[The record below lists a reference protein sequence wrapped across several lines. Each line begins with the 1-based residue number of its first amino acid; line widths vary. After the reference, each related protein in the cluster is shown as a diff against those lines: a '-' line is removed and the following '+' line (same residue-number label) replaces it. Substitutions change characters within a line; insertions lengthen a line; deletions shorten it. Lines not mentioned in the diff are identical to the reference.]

1 MTFLSLLLAGCM
13 PRTGFVPAVA
23 PLPPPV
29 EQEPAVVAPT
39 PSEMQAN
46 LRTLLYETL
55 VHEIGEDL
63 GLTFPGED
71 GAFFAVVEVRPAV
84 LDDRGDM
91 VPTDEPALVD
101 FAAFLCS
108 PHLSERPLE
117 STRADGSTLRLVPQ
131 CPGDHAFDEEVTS
144 DAGESYRKGD
154 TRIRPPSIVA
164 KVYRDADHF
173 LNVRLSHTALVWDAD
188 RDRFVPPEHGGREV
202 LGDLL
207 PTSEPIAT
215 YLGPAPALDAP
226 LPATRASSD
235 VMGPPVC
242 RQDLEAAKAAASKAG
257 QHAWEL
263 AHGERSLVTD
273 TNAALTALARGERPG
288 FFEAHDAGEPICD
301 RFGPPSYTAEG
312 TTCVRAVCGPA
323 PSPVLQLAVTAAL
336 SPLLHPAEA
345 AFACGVDA
353 EDAERR
359 ARRSALDA
367 LARTALDRGLG
378 RFPDRGVT
386 CDATSF
392 PSESDDGEVCARA
405 ECIWGAG

>member
-1 MTFLSLLLAGCM
+1 MTFLSLFLAGCM

-23 PLPPPV
+23 PMPPAEDPEPV
-29 EQEPAVVAPT
+29 VAAPT
-39 PSEMQAN
+39 PAEMQAN

-63 GLTFPGED
+63 GLTFPGDDDEY
-71 GAFFAVVEVRPAV
+71 FAVVEVRPAV

-91 VPTDEPALVD
+91 LPTDEAALVD

-108 PHLSERPLE
+108 PHLSERPFE
-117 STRADGSTLRLVPQ
+117 STRVDGSTLRVVPQ

-144 DAGESYRKGD
+144 EAGDSYRKGD
-154 TRIRPPSIVA
+154 TRLRPPSIVA

-188 RDRFVPPEHGGREV
+188 RERYVPPDTGGREV

-226 LPATRASSD
+226 LPVTRASSD

-257 QHAWEL
+257 HHAWEL
-263 AHGERSLVTD
+263 SQGDRSLVTD

-288 FFEAHDAGEPICD
+288 FFEAHDAVEPVCD

-323 PSPVLQLAVTAAL
+323 PSPVLQLAVGAAL

-345 AFACGVDA
+345 AFACGPTS
-353 EDAERR
+353 EDAEAR
-359 ARRSALDA
+359 ATRSALDA
-367 LARTALDRGLG
+367 LGRTALDRGLG
-378 RFPDRGVT
+378 RSPDRGVT
-386 CDATSF
+386 CDAEAF
-392 PSESDDGEVCARA
+392 PPDGDGEVCARA

>member
-1 MTFLSLLLAGCM
+1 MILLSLTLGCA
-13 PRTGFVPAVA
+13 PRAGFVPPVA
-23 PLPPPV
+23 PSPQP
-29 EQEPAVVAPT
+29 EPAPAIHTPT

-71 GAFFAVVEVRPAV
+71 DELFAVVEVRPAL
-84 LDDRGDM
+84 LDDAGDM

-108 PHLSERPLE
+108 PHLSDRPLV
-117 STRADGSTLRLVPQ
+117 STRADGSTLRVVPQ

-144 DAGESYRKGD
+144 DAGEHYRKGD

-188 RDRFVPPEHGGREV
+188 RERYVPPETGGREV

-226 LPATRASSD
+226 LPVAQASSD

-242 RQDLEAAKAAASKAG
+242 RQDLEAAKAAAAKAG
-257 QHAWEL
+257 HHAWEL
-263 AHGERSLVTD
+263 AHGERSLVAD

-288 FFEAHDAGEPICD
+288 FFEAHDVLEPVCD

-312 TTCVRAVCGPA
+312 TTCIRAVCGPEPA
-323 PSPVLQLAVTAAL
+323 PVVQLAVGAAL
-336 SPLLHPAEA
+336 SPLLHPAES
-345 AFACGVDA
+345 AFACGDDA
-353 EDAERR
+353 AQARERATR
-359 ARRSALDA
+359 DALDA

-378 RFPDRGVT
+378 RSSERGVT
-386 CDATSF
+386 CDAEAL
-392 PSESDDGEVCARA
+392 PSDGDEVCARA